1 MQRKKHSLTANVVL
15 LIGSFMA
22 ASFAQAHYLWIEQ
35 DKARHAKLYFG
46 EFQEGVREKTGGRL
60 DDIKEPHAWR
70 LDPQGKRQEIKVTRQ
85 SDHFDLGVA
94 NRTSSLIAEE
104 LAHEVKDWTQ
114 YGIGVVKPMFY
125 ARMEPLPTRSGSKPE
140 LVLDIL
146 PEAGARNVFT
156 VYFRN
161 APLAKAKVMV
171 YAPNLWMQEHRSDEN
186 GKVKIATPWPGLYV
200 LEVIHME
207 KQPGEFQG
215 KKFEAVRHRATLT
228 FTTKVRANDK

>member
-1 MQRKKHSLTANVVL
+1 MRSKLVLTL
-15 LIGSFMA
+15 CCLGLFA
-22 ASFAQAHYLWIEQ
+22 ASLPAAAHYLWIEQ
-35 DKARHAKLYFG
+35 YKARHAKLYFG
-46 EFQEGVREKTGGRL
+46 EFQETVREKTGGRL
-60 DDIKEPHAWR
+60 DEIKTPRVWS
-70 LDPQGKRQEIKVTRQ
+70 LDAPGARQEIKVARQ
-85 SDHFDLGVA
+85 FDHFDVGVA

-125 ARMEPLPTRSGSKPE
+125 TRMEPLPTRSGSKPE

-146 PEAGARNVFT
+146 PEAGARNAFT

-215 KKFEAVRHRATLT
+215 KKFEAVRHRATLSFNT
-228 FTTKVRANDK
+228 RIKNHGK